1 MIDRKEILEGDF
13 CTNNIM
19 FLKRALKIS
28 LNLIMYRCPS
38 NNVISWGI
46 RMHHYVLIMFAYTQ
60 EKDMG
65 LYMACD
71 I

>member
-1 MIDRKEILEGDF
+1 
-13 CTNNIM
+13 M